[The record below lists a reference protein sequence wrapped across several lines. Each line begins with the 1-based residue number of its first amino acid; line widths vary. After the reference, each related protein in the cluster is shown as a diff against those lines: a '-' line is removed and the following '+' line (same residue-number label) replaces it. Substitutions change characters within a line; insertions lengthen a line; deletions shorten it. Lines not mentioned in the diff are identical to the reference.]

1 MRKYTVVVEW
11 AGRPD
16 EFDADEIVVY
26 SDSASAA
33 AAEGKARQK
42 WRTTI
47 GARWPH
53 LFITKAVA
61 YRPQELRE
69 LVR

>member
-1 MRKYTVVVEW
+1 MKKYTVIVEW
-11 AGRPD
+11 SGRDD

-26 SDSASAA
+26 ADSASL
-33 AAEGKARQK
+33 AEGKARQK

-53 LFITKAVA
+53 LSITSIRAF
-61 YRPQELRE
+61 RPKEIRE
-69 LVR
+69 LV